1 MVQLLQ
7 YSFKLQYM
15 TGAGTGTGAAIMDN
29 SGTGAGVRI
38 CRKKFWLRNTVLMDP
53 EPDFPEQR
61 SGFFA
66 GPGSK
71 TLNFGPLQYVL

>member
-38 CRKKFWLRNTVLMDP
+38 WREK
-53 EPDFPEQR
+53 
-61 SGFFA
+61 
-66 GPGSK
+66 
-71 TLNFGPLQYVL
+71 NFGSATLF

>member
-29 SGTGAGVRI
+29 RGTGARVRI
-38 CRKKFWLRNTVLMDP
+38 WKKIILAPQHCFNGSG
-53 EPDFPEQR
+53 
-61 SGFFA
+61 SGFSGA
-66 GPGSK
+66 GSDFLPDPDPK
-71 TLNFGPLQYVL
+71 P

>member
-38 CRKKFWLRNTVLMDP
+38 CRKKILAPQHCFNGSHNRIFRSRDP
-53 EPDFPEQR
+53 DILPDPD
-61 SGFFA
+61 
-66 GPGSK
+66 PK
-71 TLNFGPLQYVL
+71 P